1 MTPDPSTVA
10 PKKSNTPLIIGVTVA
25 VLVFCCITGGLVA
38 IAIPNYLRFGAR
50 SKQSEVKMNLK
61 AAFASEAAF
70 FLDQSAYSTS
80 VEAVG
85 FMPERGNRY
94 LYLLSTEGDVQPR
107 NAPIMP
113 IPGEFTG
120 IGPDTLRLGPVD
132 VEAVERAIPRE
143 LWNELGV
150 SGKCPDA
157 CSITIVGA
165 GNLDSDDTIDV
176 WSISTKARTLDGQS
190 VPAGV
195 PHCHVDDT
203 KE

>member
-1 MTPDPSTVA
+1 MTPDPSAVA
-10 PKKSNTPLIIGVTVA
+10 PKKSNTPLIVGVIVA
-25 VLVFCCITGGLVA
+25 VLVFCCIIGGLVA
-38 IAIPNYLRFGAR
+38 IAIPNFLKFGAR
-50 SKQSEVKMNLK
+50 SKQSEVKMTLK
-61 AAFASEAAF
+61 AAFTSEAAY
-70 FLDQSAYSTS
+70 FLDQNAYSDS
-80 VEAVG
+80 VAAVG

-94 LYLLSTEGDVQPR
+94 LYRLSAEGEVQPR
-107 NAPIMP
+107 NAPKTP
-113 IPGEFTG
+113 EGAFTG
-120 IGPDTLRLGPVD
+120 IGPDTLRLGPAD
-132 VEAVERAIPRE
+132 LEGLERAIPRD

-165 GNLDSDDTIDV
+165 GNIDTDDTIDV
-176 WSISTKARTLDGQS
+176 WSISTKARTIDGQS

>member
-10 PKKSNTPLIIGVTVA
+10 PKKSNTPLIVGVVVA
-25 VLVFCCITGGLVA
+25 VLVFCCIIGGLVA
-38 IAIPNYLRFGAR
+38 IAVPNFISFKAKA
-50 SKQSEVKMNLK
+50 KQSEVKVNLK
-61 AAFASEAAF
+61 AAFTAEAAAL
-70 FLDQSAYSTS
+70 LDQNAYSTS

-94 LYLLSTEGDVQPR
+94 LYRLSAEGEVQPR
-107 NAPIMP
+107 NAPTMP

-120 IGPDTLRLGPVD
+120 IGPDTNRLGPMD
-132 VEAVERAIPRE
+132 VEGLERAIPRD
-143 LWNELGV
+143 LWSELGV
-150 SGKCPDA
+150 SGKCPD

-165 GNLDSDDTIDV
+165 GNIDTDDTIDV
-176 WSISTKARTLDGQS
+176 WSISTKARTIDGQS